1 MKKQD
6 VLKRLF
12 ESGVVAVIRMN
23 DRQRVARVIDAIRLG
38 GVDCIEITMTL
49 PGAIEVIADLGS
61 KAGTDVVI
69 GAGTVTDP
77 ETARAVIDAGAQF
90 VVSPIFDPRIIAC
103 CRERD
108 VVSIPGCY
116 TPTEIFAAT
125 AAGADIVK
133 VFPARELGPGY
144 LKDLAGPFP
153 NLRLM
158 PTGGVTIENVGEWV
172 AAGAV
177 AVGIGSELLDKKA
190 IAEGRYEVLTERA
203 KMLVNNFQ
211 LAKRVVLLP
220 ASAPTT

>member
-12 ESGVVAVIRMN
+12 KSGVVAVIRMN

-49 PGAIEVIADLGS
+49 PGAIEVIADLAS

>member
-23 DRQRVARVIDAIRLG
+23 DRQRVARVIDAIRQG

-49 PGAIEVIADLGS
+49 PGAIEVIADLAS

-190 IAEGRYEVLTERA
+190 IAEGRYEVLTDKA
-203 KMLVNNFQ
+203 KMLVRNFQ
-211 LAKRVVLLP
+211 LAKR
-220 ASAPTT
+220 SRPTAG

>member
-23 DRQRVARVIDAIRLG
+23 DRQRVARVVDAIRSG

-49 PGAIEVIADLGS
+49 PGAIEVIADLAT
-61 KAGTDVVI
+61 KAGKDIII

-77 ETARAVIDAGAQF
+77 ETAGAVIDAGAQF
-90 VVSPIFDPRIIAC
+90 VVSPIFDLRIIAC

-116 TPTEIFAAT
+116 TPTEIFVAT

-133 VFPARELGPGY
+133 VFPARGLGPGY

-177 AVGIGSELLDKKA
+177 AVGIGGELLDKKA
-190 IAEGRYEVLTERA
+190 IAEGRFEVLTDRA
-203 KMLVNNFQ
+203 KMLVRNFQ
-211 LAKRVVLLP
+211 LAKKSRLT
-220 ASAPTT
+220 SG

>member
-23 DRQRVARVIDAIRLG
+23 DRQRVARVVDAIRLG

-49 PGAIEVIADLGS
+49 PGAIEVIADLAS

-133 VFPARELGPGY
+133 VFPARGLGPGY

-177 AVGIGSELLDKKA
+177 AVGIGGELLDKKA

-203 KMLVNNFQ
+203 KMLVRNFQ
-211 LAKRVVLLP
+211 LAKKTRP
-220 ASAPTT
+220 AAG